1 MKMNRIL
8 IGEVERMKCW
18 TAIVTVLTLL
28 MMLLLSGGAAAEE
41 SAGAPDLIVTALT
54 WSGGDGQ
61 VEPGTAL
68 TFSVTVKNQGTAA
81 VDAPFTVDIAFGQ
94 EQLFRLTHAGGLAVG
109 AEATLTSPA
118 WTAVSGDRMIS
129 ARVNSTG
136 TVTEVVERWDNDV
149 LQLNLRVANDR
160 YAPAYDT
167 VRAAVEEAG
176 MYDLTFND
184 DFNDTVAFD
193 ANKTGKEGYK
203 WYCRR
208 HSAFPTLDMAEC
220 RTENGILTMDCKI
233 DTFALGAATI
243 DRVTGV
249 GYTFTHGYI
258 EFRLR
263 MPVVGGEDESKTAIW
278 SFPRER
284 YTEKEKYTTHVE
296 MDWME
301 YYGDNYYTVTLH
313 EMTYEGSKRHWYS
326 SDGGNF
332 NGLGDQQWHT
342 MGYLWEEGS
351 LRCYLDGKLFL
362 TQTWS
367 PDDVP
372 MPINVVKD
380 GDIKFD
386 GVFSYAD
393 TQDMMLFIFG
403 SKKIP
408 LELDYVRIWQEGGDK
423 PVVTPPTTTTTT
435 TVAPKTTT
443 AATVTN
449 TTAKKPI
456 ATTATAGA
464 PTANGAVTTVT
475 EATTATTTV
484 RPTETTAGTVATAS
498 PPTSA
503 VSGDGTVPEAE
514 GLPGWLIGVIVG
526 TVVLLGGTIVL
537 IVWPAKR
544 KRVPKTEE

>member
-1 MKMNRIL
+1 MKRL
-8 IGEVERMKCW
+8 AARLAAV
-18 TAIVTVLTLL
+18 
-28 MMLLLSGGAAAEE
+28 LLLVMPSAAGVSAEE
-41 SAGAPDLIVTALT
+41 TTGTADLIVSELT

-61 VEPGTAL
+61 VTPGTKL
-68 TFSVTVKNQGTAA
+68 TFSVTVTNQGAVAA
-81 VDAPFTVDIAFGQ
+81 DVPFFVDIGFGT
-94 EQLFRLTHAGGLAVG
+94 ERLFRLTQNSLAAGASV
-109 AEATLTSPA
+109 TLTSPV
-118 WTAVSGDRMIS
+118 WTAESGDRMIT
-129 ARVNSTG
+129 ARANSTN
-136 TVTEVVERWDNDV
+136 TVPETQRWDNNV
-149 LQLNLRVANDR
+149 AQRNLRVADDR
-160 YAPAYDT
+160 YEPTFDG
-167 VRAAVEEAG
+167 VKDAVAEAG
-176 MYDLTFND
+176 MFDLTFND

-193 ANKTGKEGYK
+193 AERTGKEGYK

-208 HSAFPTLDMAEC
+208 HAAFSKLDMAEC
-220 RTENGILTMDCKI
+220 RAENGILTMDCKI

-249 GYTFTHGYI
+249 GYTFTHGYL

-284 YTEKEKYTTHVE
+284 YTEKEPFTTHVE

-313 EMTYEGSKRHWYS
+313 EQTYEGSKTHWYS

-351 LRCYLDGKLFL
+351 LRCYLDGELFL

-372 MPINVVKD
+372 MPINVVRS

-403 SKKIP
+403 SSKIP
-408 LELDYVRIWQEGGDK
+408 LELDYVRIWQAGGDE
-423 PVVTPPTTTTTT
+423 PTEPVPPTVVTKPTSTTKKPTVTTT
-435 TVAPKTTT
+435 KTST
-443 AATVTN
+443 
-449 TTAKKPI
+449 
-456 ATTATAGA
+456 
-464 PTANGAVTTVT
+464 
-475 EATTATTTV
+475 TTATTST
-484 RPTETTAGTVATAS
+484 TSTTASTPVDTTTTGGESVTTTLGGSSTSTTTGVPSTA
-498 PPTSA
+498 PTLERNPKPDTDT
-503 VSGDGTVPEAE
+503 GDG
-514 GLPGWLIGVIVG
+514 LPVWVYVVIGGVL
-526 TVVLLGGTIVL
+526 LLGGGAVL
-537 IVWPAKR
+537 CVLLMK
-544 KRVPKTEE
+544 KKQ

>member
-1 MKMNRIL
+1 
-8 IGEVERMKCW
+8 MKCKQL
-18 TAIVTVLTLL
+18 TAMLMTVLTLL
-28 MMLLLSGGAAAEE
+28 VMLLLSGGVAAEE

-403 SKKIP
+403 SQKIP
-408 LELDYVRIWQEGGDK
+408 LELDYVRIWQHGEQPTK
-423 PVVTPPTTTTTT
+423 PTTTTTKPTTTTTKPTSST
-435 TVAPKTTT
+435 TVTTTTKTTKTAARTTTSVPTTVTTSVTTATSVSTSVGTTVTSAVPTST
-443 AATVTN
+443 AAT
-449 TTAKKPI
+449 K
-456 ATTATAGA
+456 
-464 PTANGAVTTVT
+464 PTAAEPKRATWVLPTVIGAVLV
-475 EATTATTTV
+475 
-484 RPTETTAGTVATAS
+484 
-498 PPTSA
+498 
-503 VSGDGTVPEAE
+503 
-514 GLPGWLIGVIVG
+514 
-526 TVVLLGGTIVL
+526 LGGAAVWLVL
-537 IVWPAKR
+537 K
-544 KRVPKTEE
+544 KKT